1 MRLRTRCAISLL
13 WLGLLI
19 RAGAADVAFKAHFD
33 RDEAVLGK
41 TTGLT
46 VEATWLE
53 AENGQWQVLG
63 ITMPKLKGLELVKS
77 DSKGESF
84 PEGQTVRHRRVFR
97 YELKATEAGDAET
110 GPIEIA
116 YAPSAAPK
124 PPPEAESAAPDK
136 RTHTIESKTVRVVA
150 RKGLGSVEWA
160 VIAVAAFVFLVIA
173 VIWAVDRSRKRRA
186 EREAAS
192 KPPPGKLEAETLA
205 KMDEVKPLR
214 IEGEVK
220 TYCARLLGLLDGY
233 LTARYG
239 SSGLGPDLSATV
251 SQIREACESIR

>member
-77 DSKGESF
+77 DSRGESF
-84 PEGQTVRHRRVFR
+84 P
-97 YELKATEAGDAET
+97 
-110 GPIEIA
+110 
-116 YAPSAAPK
+116 
-124 PPPEAESAAPDK
+124 
-136 RTHTIESKTVRVVA
+136 
-150 RKGLGSVEWA
+150 
-160 VIAVAAFVFLVIA
+160 
-173 VIWAVDRSRKRRA
+173 
-186 EREAAS
+186 
-192 KPPPGKLEAETLA
+192 
-205 KMDEVKPLR
+205 
-214 IEGEVK
+214 
-220 TYCARLLGLLDGY
+220 
-233 LTARYG
+233 
-239 SSGLGPDLSATV
+239 
-251 SQIREACESIR
+251 